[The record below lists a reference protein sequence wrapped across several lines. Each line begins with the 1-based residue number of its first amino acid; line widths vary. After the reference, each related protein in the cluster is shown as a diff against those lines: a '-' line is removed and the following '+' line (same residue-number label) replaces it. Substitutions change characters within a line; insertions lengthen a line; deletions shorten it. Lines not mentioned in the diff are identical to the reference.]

1 MTTIA
6 NLHAKRNVG
15 RDASIMEFVLRNVDI
30 PNFVLEEQ
38 ERTTCVTILVV
49 NCWTVGMHVLD
60 TVVKYALPSVRH
72 VIHLNSIAQWIDIFY
87 FPADI
92 VLRIQK

>member
-6 NLHAKRNVG
+6 NLDAKRNVG
-15 RDASIMEFVLRNVDI
+15 RDANTSGSVPKNVDI
-30 PNFVLEEQ
+30 PNYVVEEQ
-38 ERTTCVTILVV
+38 EPTTCVTSLVV

-60 TVVKYALPSVRH
+60 TVAKHALPSVRH
-72 VIHLNSIAQWIDIFY
+72 VMHLNPIAQWIDIFD

>member
-1 MTTIA
+1 MIIA
-6 NLHAKRNVG
+6 NLDAKRNVG
-15 RDASIMEFVLRNVDI
+15 RDANILEFVLRNVDI

-60 TVVKYALPSVRH
+60 TVANHVLLPVRH
-72 VIHLNSIAQWIDIFY
+72 VIHLNSIAQWIDIY
-87 FPADI
+87 DFPVDI
-92 VLRIQK
+92 ILTMQK

>member
-15 RDASIMEFVLRNVDI
+15 RGANMSGSVQKNVVI

-60 TVVKYALPSVRH
+60 TVAKHVLLSVQH
-72 VIHLNSIAQWIDIFY
+72 VIHPNFIAQWIDIY
-87 FPADI
+87 DFPADI
-92 VLRIQK
+92 ILATQK

>member
-15 RDASIMEFVLRNVDI
+15 RGANMSGSVQKNVVI

-60 TVVKYALPSVRH
+60 TAAKYALPSVRH
-72 VIHLNSIAQWIDIFY
+72 VIHLNSIAQRIDMYNFL
-87 FPADI
+87 ADI
-92 VLRIQK
+92 ILATQK